1 MIAREPSGAPRGDVI
16 RVRGLVKDYRSGKVT
31 VPALRGVD
39 LDIAK
44 GTFAA
49 LVGPSG
55 CGKSTLLYVL
65 GGMLRATS
73 GSVHVGGL
81 EVTRAREAEL
91 TAFRRSRV
99 GFVFQKLNL
108 LGALTVE
115 ENLRLACRI
124 AGRSHRCA
132 ERIAALLERVGLQ
145 GKRRARP
152 LDLSQGEQQRVAI
165 ARALVKEPSLLL
177 ADEPT
182 GSLDSANSRA
192 VMTLFRQIAD
202 ADGPTIFMITHDA
215 ECAAVADTIVEMR
228 DGRTIASGGRP
239 RSAAVACDAEGRQ
252 A

>member
-1 MIAREPSGAPRGDVI
+1 MIELEARAARGDMI
-16 RVRGLVKDYRSGKVT
+16 RIRGLVKEYRSGKVT

-39 LDIAK
+39 LDVAK

-49 LVGPSG
+49 VIGPSG
-55 CGKSTLLYVL
+55 CGKSTLLYVI

-91 TAFRRSRV
+91 TALRRSRV

-108 LGALTVE
+108 LGSLTVQ
-115 ENLRLACRI
+115 ENLKLACRI
-124 AGRSHRCA
+124 AGRSHRCE
-132 ERIAALLERVGLQ
+132 ERIGALLERVGLD

-165 ARALVKEPSLLL
+165 ARALVKEPSLVL

-182 GSLDSANSRA
+182 GNLDSASSRA
-192 VMTLFRQIAD
+192 VMTLFRQIAS
-202 ADGPTIFMITHDA
+202 ADGPTILMITHDA
-215 ECAAVADTIVEMR
+215 ECAAVADTIIEMR
-228 DGRTIASGGRP
+228 DGRTVARGGLRP
-239 RSAAVACDAEGRQ
+239 RSAPALDAEGRR